1 MQLRLPGRRGA
12 TAPAPPRE
20 RTQHPGKT
28 ALWLLGG
35 AVVIWGIMCLLGLL
49 LTHVLEHTGFHHADL
64 GTNRWFV
71 RHRVPFLNDVAAFGT
86 GMAETLTVIVATA
99 VLVIVLRWRTGR
111 WYEAIALVVSVV
123 GEVAIFLCVTLIVP
137 QRRPPVHRLDPAP
150 PTSSYPSGHTGA
162 SIALYCCLALIILWL
177 YSDRGWARALAVV
190 LFCVPVF
197 VGLSRIYMGMHYPS
211 DVLAGAILSTL
222 WLSLVATTLLP
233 RRPASERVARR
244 SPRRALGRS

>member
-1 MQLRLPGRRGA
+1 MPRLPHHRDT
-12 TAPAPPRE
+12 TAPAPPQD
-20 RTQHPGKT
+20 RTSHPART

-35 AVVIWGIMCLLGLL
+35 AIVIWGIMCLLGLL

-71 RHRVPFLNDVAAFGT
+71 GHRVPFLNDVAGIGT
-86 GMAETLTVIVATA
+86 GMAETVTVVVIAA
-99 VLVIVLRWRTGR
+99 VLVGVLRWRTGR
-111 WYEAIALVVSVV
+111 WYEAMVLVVSVV
-123 GEVAIFLCVTLIVP
+123 GEVAIFICVTLIVP
-137 QRRPPVHRLDPAP
+137 QRRPPVHRLDAAP

-177 YSDRGWARALAVV
+177 YSDRGWARAVAVL
-190 LFCVPVF
+190 LFCVPAY

-211 DVLAGAILSTL
+211 DVVAGALLSSL

-233 RRPASERVARR
+233 RRSAAQRARGQSRRRV
-244 SPRRALGRS
+244 LGHS